1 MNAHVFLKVLNLKE
15 RCSPAFVDVR
25 DQRSRSGG
33 SAAVM
38 VSGSE
43 LEDTLMAGR
52 GGVVEDIAR
61 VGRRKG
67 EGRWVGRCL
76 GMAKRGLEIVNL
88 EAWRR
93 HGERRG
99 IVDVMYQNIRQQ
111 RCDLGGWSIY

>member
-25 DQRSRSGG
+25 DQRSRRGG
-33 SAAVM
+33 RAALIVSAL
-38 VSGSE
+38 E

-52 GGVVEDIAR
+52 GGVEDDIAR

-67 EGRWVGRCL
+67 EGRWVRGCL
-76 GMAKRGLEIVNL
+76 GMLNRGLEIANL
-88 EAWRR
+88 GAWRR
-93 HGERRG
+93 HGEMRG

-111 RCDLGGWSIY
+111 SCDLGG